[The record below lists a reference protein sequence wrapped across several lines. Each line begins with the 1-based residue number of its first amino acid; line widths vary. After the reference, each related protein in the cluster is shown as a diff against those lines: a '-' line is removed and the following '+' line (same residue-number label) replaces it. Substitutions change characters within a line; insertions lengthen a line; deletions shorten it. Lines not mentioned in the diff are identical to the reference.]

1 MPPSGEVLCNRAP
14 CLLRHPRNSHQVEDC
29 SQYLDFC
36 RTVVSERMKTRRA
49 QTCSD
54 VSAAEKVGQGIAGIM
69 TQFLKKRLGSH
80 PSRAETVDKSYG
92 PSFDSCANSV
102 VPHTEETSVHR
113 LVPVGMSVPGL
124 GCASE
129 KYCFVPLQQHQQW
142 LPLHETQLPHSQQFL
157 LSAAA
162 GHVRVSPQQ
171 MAAVVYHLESV
182 VLMPAVDMT
191 NLIASTISRTMTT
204 AQSTTHPPNSAT
216 NPLS

>member
-1 MPPSGEVLCNRAP
+1 MTTMSLSS
-14 CLLRHPRNSHQVEDC
+14 RNSHQVEDC

-54 VSAAEKVGQGIAGIM
+54 ISAAEKVGQGIAGIM
-69 TQFLKKRLGSH
+69 TQFLKKRLGSR
-80 PSRAETVDKSYG
+80 PSRTETVDESSG
-92 PSFDSCANSV
+92 PSFDDTCTNSV
-102 VPHTEETSVHR
+102 VPHTEEASVHR
-113 LVPVGMSVPGL
+113 LVPVGAAIPSL
-124 GCASE
+124 GRASE
-129 KYCFVPLQQHQQW
+129 KYCCVPLQQHKQW

-171 MAAVVYHLESV
+171 MATIVYHLESV

-191 NLIASTISRTMTT
+191 NLITSTISRTTT
-204 AQSTTHPPNSAT
+204 ASKNRTHPPNSTT
-216 NPLS
+216 NSLS